1 MKKLY
6 LTLIALFMLVSAQ
19 AQTITEADLLG
30 EWQLKTMQSPGMLY
44 VDFDKDS
51 VAMVQD
57 VKATAQAQE
66 MQKLLI
72 GGLNEEIAKINGKIT
87 FYTGSRY
94 ALTMR
99 GEDDIKKY
107 SLINL
112 GNSAGLIPENS
123 KDTITLSIIKGVLHY
138 VQQVKGMATTLI
150 FERPAVK
157 AARQAQ
163 QPIPEAVLLG
173 GWQPLS
179 ITAKGCTYN
188 YKTGAVTLPDNIIAQ
203 ANKKGEDIPALKAK
217 LADALKS
224 IGFAGVNIF
233 FKQRGIMEWH
243 DKGTIDTSY
252 YTVIKKEGSTYI
264 KRPDG
269 RELKVD
275 FKEGHFKILK
285 PSAKGGP
292 DTEVIFEKI
301 K

>member
-1 MKKLY
+1 MKSINIIFSL
-6 LTLIALFMLVSAQ
+6 LLLACTIANAQ
-19 AQTITEADLLG
+19 VTEKDLLG
-30 EWQLKTMQSPGMLY
+30 EWQLKTMQSPNMLY

-57 VKATAQAQE
+57 MKATAQAQE

-72 GGLNEEIAKINGKIT
+72 GGLNEEMAKINGKIT

-99 GEDDIKKY
+99 GEDDIKSY
-107 SLINL
+107 TLINL
-112 GNSAGLIPENS
+112 GSSAGLIPENS
-123 KDTITLSIIKGVLHY
+123 KDTITLSIIKGELHY
-138 VQQVKGMATTLI
+138 VQQVKGMVATLT

-163 QPIPEAVLLG
+163 QPIPQAVLLG
-173 GWQPLS
+173 GWEPLS

-188 YKTGAVTLPDNIIAQ
+188 YKTGAVTLPDKIIAQ
-203 ANKKGEDIPALKAK
+203 ASQKGENIPALKAK

-224 IGFAGVNIF
+224 IGFAGVKIF
-233 FKQRGIMEWH
+233 FKQGGIMEWH
-243 DKGTIDTSY
+243 DKGAVETSH

-275 FKEGHFKILK
+275 FKDGYFKILK
-285 PSAKGGP
+285 PDSKGGP
-292 DTEVIFEKI
+292 DTQVIFQKI